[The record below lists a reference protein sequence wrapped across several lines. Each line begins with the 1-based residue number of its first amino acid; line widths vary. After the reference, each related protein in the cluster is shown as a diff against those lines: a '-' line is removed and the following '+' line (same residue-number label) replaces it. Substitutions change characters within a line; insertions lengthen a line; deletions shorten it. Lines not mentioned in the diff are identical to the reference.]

1 MNKKIV
7 VTGSSGFIG
16 YNLSHKL
23 LQDGNEVIGIDSLN
37 NAYDIHFKE
46 LRLNNLK
53 KFKNFTQLNLKL
65 YEEKNYSVFKNYL
78 KDVDTIFHLAAR
90 AGVRQSFIEPKPYVF
105 DNTLSTL
112 LIANLAKDAEIKKLI
127 LASTSSIYGNSGN
140 QMMEEN
146 KDEKIEPPSIY
157 ASTKLA
163 GEVLAKNLLEG
174 SRTNLII
181 TRFFTV
187 YGPYGRP
194 DMSILRFIH
203 WILEGFPVIL
213 YGDGKQSRSFTY
225 VDDVVELLELTLDI
239 NKSLTL
245 NVGSNKTTKLIEII
259 NLIESI
265 TEKKAKIDFQERA
278 YKDPD
283 VVLPNLNLVK
293 EVINWSPKTT
303 IEIGL
308 EKTVKWY
315 LKHRDEIKNLR
326 YL

>member
-23 LQDGNEVIGIDSLN
+23 LKEGIEVIGIDSLN
-37 NAYDIHFKE
+37 NAYDVHFKE

-65 YEEKNYSVFKNYL
+65 YEEKNYSIIKNYL

-174 SRTNLII
+174 SITNLII

-203 WILEGFPVIL
+203 WIIEGYPVIL
-213 YGDGKQSRSFTY
+213 YGNGKQSRSFTY
-225 VDDVVELLELTLDI
+225 VDDVVELLELTLEV
-239 NKSLTL
+239 NKNHTL
-245 NVGSNKTTKLIEII
+245 NVGSNITTKLIEII

-293 EVINWSPKTT
+293 KEVNWTPKTT

-308 EKTVKWY
+308 EKTIKWY
-315 LKHRDEIKNLR
+315 LEHRDEIKNLR

>member
-23 LQDGNEVIGIDSLN
+23 LKEGIEVIGIDSLN
-37 NAYDIHFKE
+37 NAYDVHFKE
-46 LRLNNLK
+46 LRLSNLK

-65 YEEKNYSVFKNYL
+65 YEEKNYSIIKNYL

-140 QMMEEN
+140 EMMEEN

-174 SRTNLII
+174 SITNLII

-203 WILEGFPVIL
+203 WIIEGYPVIL
-213 YGDGKQSRSFTY
+213 YGNGKQSRSFTY
-225 VDDVVELLELTLDI
+225 VDDVVELLELTLEV
-239 NKSLTL
+239 NKNHTL
-245 NVGSNKTTKLIEII
+245 NVGSNITTKLIEII

-293 EVINWSPKTT
+293 KEVNWTPKTT

-308 EKTVKWY
+308 EKTIKWY
-315 LKHRDEIKNLR
+315 LEHRDEIKNLR

>member
-23 LQDGNEVIGIDSLN
+23 LKEGIEVIGIDSLN
-37 NAYDIHFKE
+37 NAYDVHFKE
-46 LRLNNLK
+46 LRLSNLK

-65 YEEKNYSVFKNYL
+65 YEEKNYSIIKNYL

-174 SRTNLII
+174 SITNLII

-203 WILEGFPVIL
+203 WIIEGYPVIL
-213 YGDGKQSRSFTY
+213 YGNGKQSRSFTY
-225 VDDVVELLELTLDI
+225 VDDVVELLELTLEV
-239 NKSLTL
+239 NKNHTL
-245 NVGSNKTTKLIEII
+245 NVGSNITTKLIEII

-293 EVINWSPKTT
+293 KEVNWTPKTT

-308 EKTVKWY
+308 EKTIKWY
-315 LKHRDEIKNLR
+315 LEHRDEIKNLR

>member
-23 LQDGNEVIGIDSLN
+23 LKEGIEVIGIDSLN
-37 NAYDIHFKE
+37 NAYDVHFKE

-53 KFKNFTQLNLKL
+53 KFKNFTQLNLML
-65 YEEKNYSVFKNYL
+65 YEEKNYSIIKNYL

-174 SRTNLII
+174 SITNLII

-203 WILEGFPVIL
+203 WIIEGYPVIL

-225 VDDVVELLELTLDI
+225 VDDVVELLELTLEV
-239 NKSLTL
+239 NKNHTL
-245 NVGSNKTTKLIEII
+245 NVGSNITTKLIEII

-293 EVINWSPKTT
+293 KEVNWTPKTT

-308 EKTVKWY
+308 EKTIKWY
-315 LKHRDEIKNLR
+315 LEHRDEIKNLR